1 MALATQLEAER
12 EALDALVRSEG
23 WALLLARFTAQW
35 GDTAV
40 VEQLRRALLVVPRGD
55 EAAERSTT
63 AQVLAAQKQL
73 RELLSWPAL
82 RVKELEGL
90 KVEVEKGRRA
100 PAHGHRAFQR
110 HGVGSD
116 ITGGRS

>member
-12 EALDALVRSEG
+12 EALDALVRSDG
-23 WALLLARFTAQW
+23 WTLLVARFNAQW
-35 GDTAV
+35 GDSAV
-40 VEQLRRALLVVPRGD
+40 VEQLRRALAAVPRGD

-73 RELLSWPAL
+73 RELLSWPVS
-82 RVKELEGL
+82 RVKELEAL
-90 KVEVEKGRRA
+90 SVEAEKGRRA
-100 PAHGHRAFQR
+100 PAHGHRAFER

>member
-1 MALATQLEAER
+1 VALATQLEAER
-12 EALDALVRSEG
+12 EALDALVRSDG
-23 WALLLARFTAQW
+23 WAFLLARFNAQW

-40 VEQLRRALLVVPRGD
+40 VEQLRRALAAVPRGD

-73 RELLSWPAL
+73 RELLSWPL
-82 RVKELEGL
+82 GRIKEIEHIRLEA
-90 KVEVEKGRRA
+90 EKGRRA
-100 PAHGHRAFQR
+100 PAHGHRAFER